1 MLLKDCSSCS
11 GPVGRQW
18 GGPAGVMAWTGGSR
32 EGSLCI
38 LKVGLIAGLSR
49 LNVELRDRAVKP
61 EV

>member
-1 MLLKDCSSCS
+1 MLRTYLWGDS
-11 GPVGRQW
+11 GEA
-18 GGPAGVMAWTGGSR
+18 PAGVMAWTGGSR

-38 LKVGLIAGLSR
+38 LKVGLIAGPSR